1 MGDILAVEVRHHK
14 QVQLSVVLIFHNGE
28 GIDRY

>member
-1 MGDILAVEVRHHK
+1 MGDVLAVEVRHHK
-14 QVQLSVVLIFHNGE
+14 HVQQSIVLILHNGE